1 MPPKRR
7 RRFQGLYYHSSP
19 PKVLPMNGQLPNDSG
34 RRRRGSDD
42 FSIKLSTIRIWMHEK
57 EIGKLTRILWAG
69 QGNRLRQQASTNPR
83 VKRFLAAV
91 PYVMNSIRDVHQAVI
106 DNNLENLQAHLEPP
120 VPPALVTCRDANG
133 LNLIHKAAG
142 LGHATILEYL
152 ITTWPDGVHECD
164 ITGKTPLHWAA
175 SAKNNMRC
183 YTLLTQAGCDEE
195 AVDYKM
201 KTPSFYRHK
210 PHEIERAFLTYVP
223 EAPRVSP
230 DVATD
235 WEALSDDS
243 GDGKNPNIKIPEMNG
258 FGRHSNTESNEN
270 TSEAEMTEGASA
282 ADDDDAGGG
291 DDEALT
297 EEPEKEE
304 EPAAEENGDG
314 DAEPAADEEEEQA
327 EEEKPAEDETE
338 DKKEEENAEE
348 TENANEE
355 AQTND
360 DEATAEDKEEP
371 QDEKQTQSV
380 NETNATTTTN
390 DSETN
395 KAEEEDHEGENEK
408 QNDEEESENSKETV
422 IEKSDEGAQEREDN
436 EKEVNE
442 KDEKTIETAEEI
454 KEIEEKQVET
464 EDSDKSEKK
473 KEDDE
478 DLESHDKEK
487 EKDEVVESHD
497 KAKEEKEDLESHDKG
512 KEEEEDLESHDKGKE
527 EKKDLESH
535 DKGKEEEE
543 DLESHDKGKTEEKSE
558 DQVKENEQDSSKEAE
573 TKEDENEANDKANEV
588 ELNGNNK
595 GEHNEE
601 KGDSIKEGDNEGKG
615 DGKDVVKDMEDRDDL
630 TKNDHEKDSLE
641 EGNQEN
647 NKNNEKDEKN
657 ETVENTSKNNEKEDD
672 NKDKENDDQTQGKN
686 GESKTEGKHEESSIK
701 EETEISV
708 DSGKED
714 GNISKNKE
722 DSAKEDVNSTK
733 EETITEVEKEKKKE
747 NETNGKPAENEN
759 VPDVG
764 SNKSSENGKDEEQV
778 PKTDD
783 NQKDIKIIEEKS
795 ENAEEEIKKEKLG
808 TNESF
813 VKLNLVPTGILKEDH
828 KETSMSDEKKKTE
841 EQEEDE
847 NNNNAVSPINNEEKD
862 DQDPNRSS
870 ESPQKS
876 PKSPSDTDESQ
887 DIEDFLK
894 QTQQDISNKFDEI
907 SDNLKENVKEF
918 SNKIKNIFTTSDENE
933 NDDKRDGEER
943 EDNDTPKDSNEN
955 ESNDIV
961 VGNANTPK
969 SQHKVVNGKGSGRKS
984 GKHRS
989 GGENS
994 SEDDDDED
1002 DEESRIN
1009 RIIASGDMEQLAQI
1023 VLNGDGQKLLNVKA
1037 KEPEIQ
1043 AFLRN
1048 VPNYMDKIRRVHEAA
1063 RGGSLLNL
1071 QQALDR
1077 RKFAIAKDEISPN
1090 GATPL
1095 HVAVLFGHSDIVRYL
1110 SARFPE
1116 TTSVTDND
1124 GRTALH
1130 YAAVISD
1137 NGHFY
1142 NVLQQLGANP
1152 KAMDNFDK
1160 TPEQYLADND
1170 MKDTFNYGLLLK
1182 NFGAEEL
1189 EEQLLSDQV
1198 PDDLHSSRRLLNDGD
1213 IQRTLD
1219 RCFSVIQESSKVW
1232 SGATASALAQKKPL
1246 SDNNSLQLAVTGYLS
1261 RFLKPSVYEKIKK
1274 RQTRL
1279 DHNLFDVL
1287 WPALRKTSK
1296 ERHLEEDINCGV
1308 IAPDFDVYVVFQEF
1322 MVPLIKDMH
1331 CMSVTADFK
1340 PHPRIAYFPMQN
1352 AERLNTAYFVFE
1364 DDSNLVVR
1372 CQVECSR
1379 NLDTFE
1385 LPLNLT
1391 IGQIEQAERL
1401 MMAKIFSS
1409 AFIEAIDEEEPG
1421 SYYTLTEILEENS
1434 EVHEMLSSYNLLIP
1448 LLDQKD
1454 AVQQAESIA
1463 FNGPLWPYGR
1473 GVYVSASNNMALW
1486 LNCQEH
1492 LRIISSTSSKDAA
1505 DIGSVYTRIGRC
1517 ISFLEQQLHFK
1528 ESYLL
1533 GYLQSRPSFL
1543 GTGLKMTTIIRL
1555 PNLMKEMDNLRH
1567 LCSVRGL
1574 ALTTNRQSKLS
1585 VRLINMQSMGSVEHI
1600 LFQDYCTA
1608 VTNILSLEKDMSLT
1622 NSKHIASMLVKIF
1635 RRKIENQ
1642 SFEENPI
1649 FKTEQGKY
1657 LAENLADPLIKALTQ
1672 VAQKRPQDP
1681 LQYLTNYLQTF
1692 VAQRNTNG
1700 RTVVRAAV
1708 HSGSSHTDSTAL
1720 AANSQTDSLEEKPIV
1735 PTSRMNGHVTRDKGE
1750 DIETDPAQQ
1759 QIYDEDAD
1767 EAEAALSKR
1776 LEERDEHGQSMLH
1789 FASARS
1795 HRRGGLLQL
1804 IEESKVDITYRDELY
1819 RTARDVALQANQVV
1833 NAKDIDRYLISL
1845 AIVGDVK
1852 PFEYFAIAGYDHI
1865 IDLMEDDKSIIE
1877 VAESKGH
1884 TELATYLRTIRP
1896 MEELREELHQMIRD
1910 HKADRVKEIVAGP
1923 EAKWLLMARNYY
1935 GRTAL
1940 HIAILKEDEELVE
1953 HFVKIC
1959 PEALKIGDNL
1969 ERSPLHY
1976 AMGTNL
1982 VEGISR
1988 ILIQNGAKRTNKDL
2002 KGRQPSYY
2010 FMNKAD
2016 ILRLQEEE
2024 DENR

>member
-19 PKVLPMNGQLPNDSG
+19 PKVLPMNGQLPNDSA

-297 EEPEKEE
+297 EEPEKEG

-314 DAEPAADEEEEQA
+314 DAEPVADEEEEEEQA

-338 DKKEEENAEE
+338 DKKVEENGEE
-348 TENANEE
+348 TESANEE
-355 AQTND
+355 TQTND
-360 DEATAEDKEEP
+360 DEAAAAAEDKEEP
-371 QDEKQTQSV
+371 Q
-380 NETNATTTTN
+380 
-390 DSETN
+390 
-395 KAEEEDHEGENEK
+395 
-408 QNDEEESENSKETV
+408 
-422 IEKSDEGAQEREDN
+422 
-436 EKEVNE
+436 
-442 KDEKTIETAEEI
+442 
-454 KEIEEKQVET
+454 
-464 EDSDKSEKK
+464 
-473 KEDDE
+473 
-478 DLESHDKEK
+478 
-487 EKDEVVESHD
+487 
-497 KAKEEKEDLESHDKG
+497 
-512 KEEEEDLESHDKGKE
+512 
-527 EKKDLESH
+527 
-535 DKGKEEEE
+535 
-543 DLESHDKGKTEEKSE
+543 
-558 DQVKENEQDSSKEAE
+558 
-573 TKEDENEANDKANEV
+573 
-588 ELNGNNK
+588 
-595 GEHNEE
+595 
-601 KGDSIKEGDNEGKG
+601 
-615 DGKDVVKDMEDRDDL
+615 
-630 TKNDHEKDSLE
+630 
-641 EGNQEN
+641 
-647 NKNNEKDEKN
+647 
-657 ETVENTSKNNEKEDD
+657 
-672 NKDKENDDQTQGKN
+672 
-686 GESKTEGKHEESSIK
+686 
-701 EETEISV
+701 
-708 DSGKED
+708 
-714 GNISKNKE
+714 
-722 DSAKEDVNSTK
+722 
-733 EETITEVEKEKKKE
+733 
-747 NETNGKPAENEN
+747 
-759 VPDVG
+759 
-764 SNKSSENGKDEEQV
+764 
-778 PKTDD
+778 
-783 NQKDIKIIEEKS
+783 
-795 ENAEEEIKKEKLG
+795 
-808 TNESF
+808 
-813 VKLNLVPTGILKEDH
+813 
-828 KETSMSDEKKKTE
+828 
-841 EQEEDE
+841 
-847 NNNNAVSPINNEEKD
+847 
-862 DQDPNRSS
+862 
-870 ESPQKS
+870 
-876 PKSPSDTDESQ
+876 
-887 DIEDFLK
+887 
-894 QTQQDISNKFDEI
+894 
-907 SDNLKENVKEF
+907 
-918 SNKIKNIFTTSDENE
+918 
-933 NDDKRDGEER
+933 
-943 EDNDTPKDSNEN
+943 
-955 ESNDIV
+955 
-961 VGNANTPK
+961 
-969 SQHKVVNGKGSGRKS
+969 
-984 GKHRS
+984 
-989 GGENS
+989 
-994 SEDDDDED
+994 

-1037 KEPEIQ
+1037 KESEIQ

-1189 EEQLLSDQV
+1189 EEQLLSDQ
-1198 PDDLHSSRRLLNDGD
+1198 G
-1213 IQRTLD
+1213 
-1219 RCFSVIQESSKVW
+1219 
-1232 SGATASALAQKKPL
+1232 
-1246 SDNNSLQLAVTGYLS
+1246 
-1261 RFLKPSVYEKIKK
+1261 
-1274 RQTRL
+1274 
-1279 DHNLFDVL
+1279 
-1287 WPALRKTSK
+1287 
-1296 ERHLEEDINCGV
+1296 
-1308 IAPDFDVYVVFQEF
+1308 
-1322 MVPLIKDMH
+1322 
-1331 CMSVTADFK
+1331 
-1340 PHPRIAYFPMQN
+1340 
-1352 AERLNTAYFVFE
+1352 
-1364 DDSNLVVR
+1364 
-1372 CQVECSR
+1372 
-1379 NLDTFE
+1379 
-1385 LPLNLT
+1385 
-1391 IGQIEQAERL
+1391 
-1401 MMAKIFSS
+1401 
-1409 AFIEAIDEEEPG
+1409 
-1421 SYYTLTEILEENS
+1421 
-1434 EVHEMLSSYNLLIP
+1434 
-1448 LLDQKD
+1448 
-1454 AVQQAESIA
+1454 
-1463 FNGPLWPYGR
+1463 
-1473 GVYVSASNNMALW
+1473 
-1486 LNCQEH
+1486 
-1492 LRIISSTSSKDAA
+1492 
-1505 DIGSVYTRIGRC
+1505 
-1517 ISFLEQQLHFK
+1517 
-1528 ESYLL
+1528 
-1533 GYLQSRPSFL
+1533 
-1543 GTGLKMTTIIRL
+1543 
-1555 PNLMKEMDNLRH
+1555 
-1567 LCSVRGL
+1567 
-1574 ALTTNRQSKLS
+1574 
-1585 VRLINMQSMGSVEHI
+1585 
-1600 LFQDYCTA
+1600 
-1608 VTNILSLEKDMSLT
+1608 
-1622 NSKHIASMLVKIF
+1622 
-1635 RRKIENQ
+1635 KIENH

-1700 RTVVRAAV
+1700 RTVVQAAV

-1720 AANSQTDSLEEKPIV
+1720 AANSQTDSLEEKPVI

-1750 DIETDPAQQ
+1750 DIGTDPAQQ
-1759 QIYDEDAD
+1759 QIDDEDAD

-1804 IEESKVDITYRDELY
+1804 IEESNVDITYRDELY

-1865 IDLMEDDKSIIE
+1865 IDVMEDDRSIIE

-1910 HKADRVKEIVAGP
+1910 HKVDRVKEIVAGP

>member
-19 PKVLPMNGQLPNDSG
+19 PKVLPMNGQLPNDSA
-34 RRRRGSDD
+34 RKRRGSDD
-42 FSIKLSTIRIWMHEK
+42 MSVKLSTIRIWMHEK

-69 QGNRLRQQASTNPR
+69 QGNRLRQQASTNPK

-106 DNNLENLQAHLEPP
+106 DNSLENLQAHLEPP

-243 GDGKNPNIKIPEMNG
+243 GDGKKPDIKIPEMNG
-258 FGRHSNTESNEN
+258 FGRHSNAESNEN

-282 ADDDDAGGG
+282 AEDDDAGGG
-291 DDEALT
+291 DEEALT

-304 EPAAEENGDG
+304 SAAEEP
-314 DAEPAADEEEEQA
+314 EKPVEEEKED
-327 EEEKPAEDETE
+327 EEKPAEDDAKDEEEEEGKPLEDENEESQANDDEQAAQEQQEEEEPQDEENETE
-338 DKKEEENAEE
+338 EAGDDDDDGSNGQDQEQDDGENEPNNDENEPNNEEANENDDENNDEEGGENNDEEENAE
-348 TENANEE
+348 NA
-355 AQTND
+355 
-360 DEATAEDKEEP
+360 
-371 QDEKQTQSV
+371 
-380 NETNATTTTN
+380 
-390 DSETN
+390 
-395 KAEEEDHEGENEK
+395 
-408 QNDEEESENSKETV
+408 
-422 IEKSDEGAQEREDN
+422 
-436 EKEVNE
+436 
-442 KDEKTIETAEEI
+442 
-454 KEIEEKQVET
+454 
-464 EDSDKSEKK
+464 
-473 KEDDE
+473 DE
-478 DLESHDKEK
+478 D
-487 EKDEVVESHD
+487 
-497 KAKEEKEDLESHDKG
+497 A
-512 KEEEEDLESHDKGKE
+512 
-527 EKKDLESH
+527 
-535 DKGKEEEE
+535 
-543 DLESHDKGKTEEKSE
+543 
-558 DQVKENEQDSSKEAE
+558 A
-573 TKEDENEANDKANEV
+573 
-588 ELNGNNK
+588 
-595 GEHNEE
+595 
-601 KGDSIKEGDNEGKG
+601 
-615 DGKDVVKDMEDRDDL
+615 
-630 TKNDHEKDSLE
+630 
-641 EGNQEN
+641 
-647 NKNNEKDEKN
+647 
-657 ETVENTSKNNEKEDD
+657 
-672 NKDKENDDQTQGKN
+672 
-686 GESKTEGKHEESSIK
+686 
-701 EETEISV
+701 
-708 DSGKED
+708 
-714 GNISKNKE
+714 
-722 DSAKEDVNSTK
+722 
-733 EETITEVEKEKKKE
+733 
-747 NETNGKPAENEN
+747 
-759 VPDVG
+759 
-764 SNKSSENGKDEEQV
+764 
-778 PKTDD
+778 
-783 NQKDIKIIEEKS
+783 
-795 ENAEEEIKKEKLG
+795 
-808 TNESF
+808 
-813 VKLNLVPTGILKEDH
+813 
-828 KETSMSDEKKKTE
+828 
-841 EQEEDE
+841 
-847 NNNNAVSPINNEEKD
+847 
-862 DQDPNRSS
+862 
-870 ESPQKS
+870 
-876 PKSPSDTDESQ
+876 
-887 DIEDFLK
+887 
-894 QTQQDISNKFDEI
+894 
-907 SDNLKENVKEF
+907 
-918 SNKIKNIFTTSDENE
+918 
-933 NDDKRDGEER
+933 
-943 EDNDTPKDSNEN
+943 
-955 ESNDIV
+955 
-961 VGNANTPK
+961 
-969 SQHKVVNGKGSGRKS
+969 
-984 GKHRS
+984 
-989 GGENS
+989 
-994 SEDDDDED
+994 DDDDGDGAESPTSSLAIEGFVEGAAD
-1002 DEESRIN
+1002 DNTVQSQKAVYNDDHNNDEESRIS

-1023 VLNGDGQKLLNVKA
+1023 VLNGDGQKLLNVEA
-1037 KEPEIQ
+1037 KEAEIQ

-1077 RKFAIAKDEISPN
+1077 RKFAVAKDEISPN

-1130 YAAVISD
+1130 YAAVIND

-1152 KAMDNFDK
+1152 KAQDNMGR
-1160 TPEQYLADND
+1160 TPEQYMTDND
-1170 MKDTFNYGLLLK
+1170 QKDTFNYGLLLK

-1189 EEQLLSDQV
+1189 EEKLLSDQV
-1198 PDDLHSSRRLLNDGD
+1198 PDDLHSSRRWLKNSD

-1246 SDNNSLQLAVTGYLS
+1246 SDKNSLQVAVTGYLS
-1261 RFLKPSVYEKIKK
+1261 RFMKPSVYEKIKR

-1279 DHNLFDVL
+1279 DHNLFDVI

-1296 ERHLEEDINCGV
+1296 ERHLEEDINCGT

-1352 AERLNTAYFVFE
+1352 AERLNTAYFTFE
-1364 DDSNLVVR
+1364 DESNLVVR
-1372 CQVECSR
+1372 CLVECSR

-1401 MMAKIFSS
+1401 IMAKIFTT

-1421 SYYTLTEILEENS
+1421 SYYTLTEVLEDNS
-1434 EVHEMLSSYNLLIP
+1434 EVYDMLNEYGLLIP

-1454 AVQQAESIA
+1454 PVQQAESIA
-1463 FNGPLWPYGR
+1463 FHGALWPYGR

-1486 LNCQEH
+1486 LNCEEH
-1492 LRIISSTSSKDAA
+1492 LRIISTTTSKDAA
-1505 DIGSVYTRIGRC
+1505 DIGSVYTRVGRC

-1533 GYLQSRPSFL
+1533 GYLQSRPSYL
-1543 GTGLKMTTIIRL
+1543 GTGLKMTTIVRL

-1574 ALTTNRQSKLS
+1574 ALTTNRNSKLS
-1585 VRLINMQSMGSVEHI
+1585 VRLINMQSMGSVEHM

-1635 RRKIENQ
+1635 RRKIENH

-1700 RTVVRAAV
+1700 RTVVQAAV
-1708 HSGSSHTDSTAL
+1708 HSGSSHTDSTGL
-1720 AANSQTDSLEEKPIV
+1720 ANDSPIEQKQII
-1735 PTSRMNGHVTRDKGE
+1735 PTARMNGHVTHDKTE
-1750 DIETDPAQQ
+1750 DIETDTLQQ
-1759 QIYDEDAD
+1759 QIDDEDAD
-1767 EAEAALSKR
+1767 EAESALSKR

-1865 IDLMEDDKSIIE
+1865 IDVLDEDKTIIE

-1884 TELATYLRTIRP
+1884 TELVSYLRAIRP
-1896 MEELREELHQMIRD
+1896 MEEMREELHQMIRD
-1910 HKADRVKEIVAGP
+1910 HKVDRAKEISAGP
-1923 EAKWLLMARNYY
+1923 EGKWLIMARNYY

-2024 DENR
+2024 DESR

>member
-371 QDEKQTQSV
+371 QDE
-380 NETNATTTTN
+380 ET
-390 DSETN
+390 E
-395 KAEEEDHEGENEK
+395 AEAAADDGENDNDDEK
-408 QNDEEESENSKETV
+408 ENDEEGEEDEENEPN
-422 IEKSDEGAQEREDN
+422 DEEDN
-436 EKEVNE
+436 EN
-442 KDEKTIETAEEI
+442 D
-454 KEIEEKQVET
+454 VEN
-464 EDSDKSEKK
+464 
-473 KEDDE
+473 DE
-478 DLESHDKEK
+478 DNNETDK
-487 EKDEVVESHD
+487 D
-497 KAKEEKEDLESHDKG
+497 
-512 KEEEEDLESHDKGKE
+512 
-527 EKKDLESH
+527 
-535 DKGKEEEE
+535 
-543 DLESHDKGKTEEKSE
+543 
-558 DQVKENEQDSSKEAE
+558 N
-573 TKEDENEANDKANEV
+573 ENEAEKDDD
-588 ELNGNNK
+588 
-595 GEHNEE
+595 NEE
-601 KGDSIKEGDNEGKG
+601 ENAEAEPEDDGGADGTESPTSSMAIEGFVEGVADDN
-615 DGKDVVKDMEDRDDL
+615 
-630 TKNDHEKDSLE
+630 
-641 EGNQEN
+641 
-647 NKNNEKDEKN
+647 
-657 ETVENTSKNNEKEDD
+657 TVQSHKAAYVEDD
-672 NKDKENDDQTQGKN
+672 N
-686 GESKTEGKHEESSIK
+686 
-701 EETEISV
+701 
-708 DSGKED
+708 
-714 GNISKNKE
+714 
-722 DSAKEDVNSTK
+722 
-733 EETITEVEKEKKKE
+733 
-747 NETNGKPAENEN
+747 
-759 VPDVG
+759 
-764 SNKSSENGKDEEQV
+764 
-778 PKTDD
+778 
-783 NQKDIKIIEEKS
+783 
-795 ENAEEEIKKEKLG
+795 
-808 TNESF
+808 
-813 VKLNLVPTGILKEDH
+813 
-828 KETSMSDEKKKTE
+828 
-841 EQEEDE
+841 
-847 NNNNAVSPINNEEKD
+847 
-862 DQDPNRSS
+862 
-870 ESPQKS
+870 
-876 PKSPSDTDESQ
+876 
-887 DIEDFLK
+887 
-894 QTQQDISNKFDEI
+894 
-907 SDNLKENVKEF
+907 
-918 SNKIKNIFTTSDENE
+918 
-933 NDDKRDGEER
+933 
-943 EDNDTPKDSNEN
+943 
-955 ESNDIV
+955 
-961 VGNANTPK
+961 
-969 SQHKVVNGKGSGRKS
+969 
-984 GKHRS
+984 
-989 GGENS
+989 
-994 SEDDDDED
+994 

>member
-19 PKVLPMNGQLPNDSG
+19 PKVLPMNGQLPNDSA

-297 EEPEKEE
+297 EEPEKEG

-314 DAEPAADEEEEQA
+314 DAEPVADEEEEEEQA

-338 DKKEEENAEE
+338 DKKVEENGEE
-348 TENANEE
+348 TESANEE
-355 AQTND
+355 TQTND
-360 DEATAEDKEEP
+360 DEAAAAAEDKEEP
-371 QDEKQTQSV
+371 QDE
-380 NETNATTTTN
+380 ET
-390 DSETN
+390 E
-395 KAEEEDHEGENEK
+395 AEAAADDGENDNDDEK
-408 QNDEEESENSKETV
+408 ENDEEGEEDEENEPN
-422 IEKSDEGAQEREDN
+422 DEEDN
-436 EKEVNE
+436 ENDVENDVDNNE
-442 KDEKTIETAEEI
+442 TDKD
-454 KEIEEKQVET
+454 
-464 EDSDKSEKK
+464 
-473 KEDDE
+473 
-478 DLESHDKEK
+478 
-487 EKDEVVESHD
+487 
-497 KAKEEKEDLESHDKG
+497 
-512 KEEEEDLESHDKGKE
+512 
-527 EKKDLESH
+527 
-535 DKGKEEEE
+535 
-543 DLESHDKGKTEEKSE
+543 
-558 DQVKENEQDSSKEAE
+558 N
-573 TKEDENEANDKANEV
+573 ENEAEKDDD
-588 ELNGNNK
+588 
-595 GEHNEE
+595 NEE
-601 KGDSIKEGDNEGKG
+601 ENAEAEPEDDGGADGTESPTSSMAIEGFVEGVADDN
-615 DGKDVVKDMEDRDDL
+615 
-630 TKNDHEKDSLE
+630 
-641 EGNQEN
+641 
-647 NKNNEKDEKN
+647 
-657 ETVENTSKNNEKEDD
+657 TVQSHKAAYVEDD
-672 NKDKENDDQTQGKN
+672 N
-686 GESKTEGKHEESSIK
+686 
-701 EETEISV
+701 
-708 DSGKED
+708 
-714 GNISKNKE
+714 
-722 DSAKEDVNSTK
+722 
-733 EETITEVEKEKKKE
+733 
-747 NETNGKPAENEN
+747 
-759 VPDVG
+759 
-764 SNKSSENGKDEEQV
+764 
-778 PKTDD
+778 
-783 NQKDIKIIEEKS
+783 
-795 ENAEEEIKKEKLG
+795 
-808 TNESF
+808 
-813 VKLNLVPTGILKEDH
+813 
-828 KETSMSDEKKKTE
+828 
-841 EQEEDE
+841 
-847 NNNNAVSPINNEEKD
+847 
-862 DQDPNRSS
+862 
-870 ESPQKS
+870 
-876 PKSPSDTDESQ
+876 
-887 DIEDFLK
+887 
-894 QTQQDISNKFDEI
+894 
-907 SDNLKENVKEF
+907 
-918 SNKIKNIFTTSDENE
+918 
-933 NDDKRDGEER
+933 
-943 EDNDTPKDSNEN
+943 
-955 ESNDIV
+955 
-961 VGNANTPK
+961 
-969 SQHKVVNGKGSGRKS
+969 
-984 GKHRS
+984 
-989 GGENS
+989 
-994 SEDDDDED
+994 

-1037 KEPEIQ
+1037 KESEIQ

-1189 EEQLLSDQV
+1189 EEQLLSDQ
-1198 PDDLHSSRRLLNDGD
+1198 G
-1213 IQRTLD
+1213 
-1219 RCFSVIQESSKVW
+1219 
-1232 SGATASALAQKKPL
+1232 
-1246 SDNNSLQLAVTGYLS
+1246 
-1261 RFLKPSVYEKIKK
+1261 
-1274 RQTRL
+1274 
-1279 DHNLFDVL
+1279 
-1287 WPALRKTSK
+1287 
-1296 ERHLEEDINCGV
+1296 
-1308 IAPDFDVYVVFQEF
+1308 
-1322 MVPLIKDMH
+1322 
-1331 CMSVTADFK
+1331 
-1340 PHPRIAYFPMQN
+1340 
-1352 AERLNTAYFVFE
+1352 
-1364 DDSNLVVR
+1364 
-1372 CQVECSR
+1372 
-1379 NLDTFE
+1379 
-1385 LPLNLT
+1385 
-1391 IGQIEQAERL
+1391 
-1401 MMAKIFSS
+1401 
-1409 AFIEAIDEEEPG
+1409 
-1421 SYYTLTEILEENS
+1421 
-1434 EVHEMLSSYNLLIP
+1434 
-1448 LLDQKD
+1448 
-1454 AVQQAESIA
+1454 
-1463 FNGPLWPYGR
+1463 
-1473 GVYVSASNNMALW
+1473 
-1486 LNCQEH
+1486 
-1492 LRIISSTSSKDAA
+1492 
-1505 DIGSVYTRIGRC
+1505 
-1517 ISFLEQQLHFK
+1517 
-1528 ESYLL
+1528 
-1533 GYLQSRPSFL
+1533 
-1543 GTGLKMTTIIRL
+1543 
-1555 PNLMKEMDNLRH
+1555 
-1567 LCSVRGL
+1567 
-1574 ALTTNRQSKLS
+1574 
-1585 VRLINMQSMGSVEHI
+1585 
-1600 LFQDYCTA
+1600 
-1608 VTNILSLEKDMSLT
+1608 
-1622 NSKHIASMLVKIF
+1622 
-1635 RRKIENQ
+1635 KIENH

-1700 RTVVRAAV
+1700 RTVVQAAV

-1720 AANSQTDSLEEKPIV
+1720 AANSQTDSLEEKPVI

-1750 DIETDPAQQ
+1750 DIGTDPAQQ
-1759 QIYDEDAD
+1759 QIDDEDAD

-1804 IEESKVDITYRDELY
+1804 IEESNVDITYRDELY

-1865 IDLMEDDKSIIE
+1865 IDVMEDDRSIIE

-1910 HKADRVKEIVAGP
+1910 HKVDRVKEIVAGP

>member
-371 QDEKQTQSV
+371 Q
-380 NETNATTTTN
+380 
-390 DSETN
+390 
-395 KAEEEDHEGENEK
+395 
-408 QNDEEESENSKETV
+408 
-422 IEKSDEGAQEREDN
+422 
-436 EKEVNE
+436 
-442 KDEKTIETAEEI
+442 
-454 KEIEEKQVET
+454 
-464 EDSDKSEKK
+464 
-473 KEDDE
+473 
-478 DLESHDKEK
+478 
-487 EKDEVVESHD
+487 
-497 KAKEEKEDLESHDKG
+497 
-512 KEEEEDLESHDKGKE
+512 
-527 EKKDLESH
+527 
-535 DKGKEEEE
+535 
-543 DLESHDKGKTEEKSE
+543 
-558 DQVKENEQDSSKEAE
+558 
-573 TKEDENEANDKANEV
+573 
-588 ELNGNNK
+588 
-595 GEHNEE
+595 
-601 KGDSIKEGDNEGKG
+601 
-615 DGKDVVKDMEDRDDL
+615 
-630 TKNDHEKDSLE
+630 
-641 EGNQEN
+641 
-647 NKNNEKDEKN
+647 
-657 ETVENTSKNNEKEDD
+657 
-672 NKDKENDDQTQGKN
+672 
-686 GESKTEGKHEESSIK
+686 
-701 EETEISV
+701 
-708 DSGKED
+708 
-714 GNISKNKE
+714 
-722 DSAKEDVNSTK
+722 
-733 EETITEVEKEKKKE
+733 
-747 NETNGKPAENEN
+747 
-759 VPDVG
+759 
-764 SNKSSENGKDEEQV
+764 
-778 PKTDD
+778 
-783 NQKDIKIIEEKS
+783 
-795 ENAEEEIKKEKLG
+795 
-808 TNESF
+808 
-813 VKLNLVPTGILKEDH
+813 
-828 KETSMSDEKKKTE
+828 
-841 EQEEDE
+841 
-847 NNNNAVSPINNEEKD
+847 
-862 DQDPNRSS
+862 
-870 ESPQKS
+870 
-876 PKSPSDTDESQ
+876 
-887 DIEDFLK
+887 
-894 QTQQDISNKFDEI
+894 
-907 SDNLKENVKEF
+907 
-918 SNKIKNIFTTSDENE
+918 
-933 NDDKRDGEER
+933 
-943 EDNDTPKDSNEN
+943 
-955 ESNDIV
+955 
-961 VGNANTPK
+961 
-969 SQHKVVNGKGSGRKS
+969 
-984 GKHRS
+984 
-989 GGENS
+989 
-994 SEDDDDED
+994 